1 MLDAR
6 SMDIVKTA
14 GLSALSASL
23 SDSVFKWG
31 AGKYNLTTTMTQA
44 VEIGAGVVM
53 IGLGAS
59 QRRRTSSAGI
69 KRVGELLGTV
79 GIGMVTAGV
88 YNLTQEPISEILG
101 TATSAIGASGNTSGL
116 SGYISAPSNP
126 GQMASL
132 SGYTDQQPLYP
143 NPAYKD
149 TAEHVSLGD
158 AGLGVQKSELNTYQI
173 VN

>member
-1 MLDAR
+1 
-6 SMDIVKTA
+6 
-14 GLSALSASL
+14 
-23 SDSVFKWG
+23 
-31 AGKYNLTTTMTQA
+31 MTQA

-59 QRRRTSSAGI
+59 QRRRTSSAGV

-101 TATSAIGASGNTSGL
+101 TATSAIEASTSALEASVNPSGL
-116 SGYISAPSNP
+116 SGYISPPSNP
-126 GQMASL
+126 SQMASL